1 MSEGGED
8 MTEHE
13 KIVLT
18 AYTGV
23 MVVDDFSEFQRY
35 ADEKLGFSTTTIDFA
50 RREVWD
56 ALKEACRDDFLEVM
70 RA

>member
-1 MSEGGED
+1 

-23 MVVDDFSEFQRY
+23 MMVDDLSKFQRY
-35 ADEKLGFSTTTIDFA
+35 ADEKLGFATTTIDFA

-56 ALKEACRDDFLEVM
+56 ALKEACKDDFLEVVM
-70 RA
+70 A

>member
-1 MSEGGED
+1 

-23 MVVDDFSEFQRY
+23 MMVDDFSKFQRY
-35 ADEKLGFSTTTIDFA
+35 ADEKLGFATTTIDFA
-50 RREVWD
+50 RREIWD
-56 ALKEACRDDFLEVM
+56 ALKKACKDDFLEVVT
-70 RA
+70 A